1 MYTQLIRFSVQQ
13 KLTQH
18 SVKQLYINIFFL
30 SVCFIFF
37 QYLFAWSLKDPQL
50 HKGVLSF
57 TSLSIQK
64 YCTIN
69 ILHITAEAASE
80 LCPWCWERTWFVSQ
94 LLAKLRS
101 LAHVQ
106 KWAGQP
112 HAPHNMPRI
121 QAASYGELARR
132 LTYQPALTNPLGG
145 FHIISPKFSISL
157 SLSLSLSLSYTHTH
171 SQTWSD
177 DPFAV
182 RIGISPKPLS
192 YRGAEPISCPV
203 CLLPSWYSFHP
214 TTLHSRKR
222 LISGVP
228 SHS

>member
-1 MYTQLIRFSVQQ
+1 MYTQLIHFSVQQ

-18 SVKQLYINIFFL
+18 SVKQLYINIYCL

-57 TSLSIQK
+57 MSLSIQK

-80 LCPWCWERTWFVSQ
+80 LCPGCWERTWFVSQ

-101 LAHVQ
+101 LAHMR

-121 QAASYGELARR
+121 QAASHGEPVRR

-145 FHIISPKFSISL
+145 FHIISPKFSL
-157 SLSLSLSLSYTHTH
+157 SLSLSLSHTHT
-171 SQTWSD
+171 QPDMIWW
-177 DPFAV
+177 
-182 RIGISPKPLS
+182 
-192 YRGAEPISCPV
+192 PICSED
-203 CLLPSWYSFHP
+203 
-214 TTLHSRKR
+214 RD
-222 LISGVP
+222 
-228 SHS
+228 